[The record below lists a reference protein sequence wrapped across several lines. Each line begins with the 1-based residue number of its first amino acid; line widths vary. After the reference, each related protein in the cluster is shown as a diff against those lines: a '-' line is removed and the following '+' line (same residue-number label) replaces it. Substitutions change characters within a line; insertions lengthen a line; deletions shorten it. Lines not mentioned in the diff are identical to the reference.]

1 MRNRKFYEARFNSY
15 PDVVTIPQF
24 REMMGGLS
32 ESSARM
38 LLRTNLVKH
47 FLIRGTYYIPKA
59 FVIDYILSSHY
70 EKYRQKLKA
79 HIP

>member
-1 MRNRKFYEARFNSY
+1 MRNRKFYEARFIRY
-15 PDVVTIPQF
+15 PDLVTLPQF

-38 LLRTNLVKH
+38 LMRKNLVKH

-59 FVIDYILSSHY
+59 CVIDYIFSSHY
-70 EKYRQKLKA
+70 QKYRLKLKA
-79 HIP
+79 QIP